1 MTRDLTMTELQ
12 PKPPI
17 DPDYWRERFPILKSS
32 TYLVNHSLGA
42 MPAGV
47 RQKMIDFA
55 DHWAASGVKCWTEG
69 WWSAPVDVGNLV
81 GRIMNAPRES
91 VVMHQNVSVIQ
102 SLVASALDFSGK
114 RNKVVYSD
122 QNFPT
127 NMYVWEGQ
135 RERGARIVEVE
146 SDGMTVST
154 ERMCEAID
162 EETLIVP
169 ISHVCFKTSYLQ
181 DAKAI
186 CERAREVGAMV
197 MLDTYQA
204 LGTVPVDVQE
214 LGVDFVC
221 GGSVKWL
228 CGGPGAAYLYVRPDL
243 IPKLKPRLTGWAAH
257 AEPFA
262 FETGPQRHAPGIER
276 FLHGSPA
283 VASLLQAT
291 VGYELVLEAGV
302 DAIRDHSVRL
312 TEKLRQDLLEA
323 GFVVNSPEDPAR
335 RGGTLTVG
343 LKEYENGPAFV
354 KALDARGVAVDH
366 RPEAGV
372 RVSPHYYTRPAELAA
387 FVEMMKEIRASKDW
401 EKFLS
406 GSAAY

>member
-1 MTRDLTMTELQ
+1 MTELQ
-12 PKPPI
+12 TKPPI
-17 DPDYWRERFPILKSS
+17 DPELWRERFPILKDS

-47 RQKMIDFA
+47 KRKLADFV
-55 DHWAASGVKCWTEG
+55 DHWAESGVKCWTEG
-69 WWSAPVDVGNLV
+69 WWSAPVEVGNLV
-81 GRIMNAPRES
+81 GKIMNAPKRS

-122 QNFPT
+122 QNFPS
-127 NMYVWEGQ
+127 NMYVWEGL
-135 RERGARIVEVE
+135 RERGARIEQVASEGLSVP
-146 SDGMTVST
+146 T
-154 ERMCEAID
+154 ERICEAID
-162 EETLIVP
+162 EETVIVP
-169 ISHVCFKTSYLQ
+169 ISLVCFKTSYLQ
-181 DAKAI
+181 DAQAI
-186 CERAREVGAMV
+186 CDRAREVGAMV

-204 LGTVPVDVQE
+204 LGTVPVDVQA

-243 IPKLKPRLTGWAAH
+243 IPKLEPKLTGWAAH

-262 FETGPQRHAPGIER
+262 FETGAQRHAPGIER

-291 VGYELVLEAGV
+291 VGYEHVLEAGV
-302 DAIRDHSVRL
+302 QAIRDHSLLL
-312 TEKLRQDLLEA
+312 TGKLREDLLEA
-323 GFVVNSPEDPAR
+323 GFTVNSPEDPER

-343 LKEYENGPAFV
+343 LKQYENGPAFV

-366 RPEAGV
+366 RPQAGV
-372 RVSPHYYTRPAELAA
+372 RVSPHYYTRPCELSA
-387 FVEMMKEIRASKDW
+387 FVEMMVEIRASKGW

-406 GSAAY
+406 GTAAY